1 MKKIVIFCCFVMFL
15 LVGFYRPSFN
25 YDIVYAETAE
35 EQLSGETN
43 SQLDNLDLSSLEKI
57 LNETDTDIVGVFNGL
72 SFKNLV
78 QSIVD
83 GKTTFEFGSFF
94 SSCWNA
100 FSSIFLKLLPF
111 IGLILAI
118 VLLTNLFIKIKP
130 NLAEGNIESVIY
142 FSTFSVSVLIVS
154 HLVASSI
161 VSCSQTIFKMQDQ
174 MQSVFPVLLTLMTA
188 AGGDSSVKIYQPA
201 VGILA
206 GGISFVFVSVLLP
219 IVSIM
224 FVLNVVSN
232 LSDNIKLEKFKDLFN
247 SVFKWVIGF
256 IFTVFMAYLAV
267 QGITAAT
274 IDGVSI
280 RTAKYAIKNYVPML
294 GGYISDGFEV
304 VMASSMLLK
313 NGIGLATLFL
323 LLATILI
330 PLFSIVIL
338 SFALKLVSALT
349 EPISDK
355 KFSSF
360 LLGVSKVLNMLI
372 VVLLGCGLM
381 YFLSIALII
390 STANSIL

>member
-15 LVGFYRPSFN
+15 LVGFYSPSFN

-100 FSSIFLKLLPF
+100 FSSTFLKLLPF

-188 AGGDSSVKIYQPA
+188 AGGGSSVKIYQPA

-294 GGYISDGFEV
+294 GAYISDGFEV

-313 NGIGLATLFL
+313 NGIGLAALFL

-330 PLFSIVIL
+330 PLFSIVVL

>member
-1 MKKIVIFCCFVMFL
+1 M
-15 LVGFYRPSFN
+15 
-25 YDIVYAETAE
+25 
-35 EQLSGETN
+35 
-43 SQLDNLDLSSLEKI
+43 
-57 LNETDTDIVGVFNGL
+57 
-72 SFKNLV
+72 
-78 QSIVD
+78 
-83 GKTTFEFGSFF
+83 
-94 SSCWNA
+94 
-100 FSSIFLKLLPF
+100 
-111 IGLILAI
+111 
-118 VLLTNLFIKIKP
+118 
-130 NLAEGNIESVIY
+130 
-142 FSTFSVSVLIVS
+142 
-154 HLVASSI
+154 H
-161 VSCSQTIFKMQDQ
+161 DQ

-188 AGGDSSVKIYQPA
+188 AGGGSSVKIYQPA

-313 NGIGLATLFL
+313 NGIGLAALFL

-330 PLFSIVIL
+330 PLFSIVVL